1 MKKEIFQD
9 ICNQVFS
16 CLNNNEQLTI
26 YLEGENSQYFRFND
40 SKLRQSGIIED
51 YAVTI
56 SLFSGKK
63 SLQAATTVSS
73 DITSSVSNLK
83 NEINALRDPLSLIPE
98 NELTSFPD
106 NFESIELIKSGNLPP
121 RSEILDA
128 LMDII
133 TKDYLTGVWTSG
145 KIFRAC
151 STSEGTNHWFEKD
164 SFIFDFSLIDKKEN
178 MVKVLF
184 PGKTWD
190 KKKFIT
196 AFQEASDKLK
206 LMNKPKMELK
216 PGKYR
221 VWFEPNA
228 VADFIGMFN
237 WNGVSESAFRNGSS
251 CLLKMRNSD
260 QKLSHLFSLNESF
273 KSEATASFNSKGE
286 ISSNVSIINKGEL
299 KNTLVNSKTALE
311 YGLSSNFAEEANSW
325 GMGEYMRS
333 PQMEA
338 GDIEKED
345 CLSRLG
351 TGIYIS
357 NIHYLNWSDTL
368 GGRITGLTRYAC
380 YWVEDGKLIAPIKT
394 MRFDDSFYNFF
405 GSNLEGVGKEILARP
420 VIETYD
426 GRNPGETTCPG
437 ILVNDFELTL

>member
-1 MKKEIFQD
+1 MKKDIFQT
-9 ICNQVFS
+9 ICSQVFDS
-16 CLNNNEQLTI
+16 LKENEQLTV

-63 SLQAATTVSS
+63 SLQSSTTLSS
-73 DITSSVSNLK
+73 DIKSSVSNLT
-83 NEINALRDPLSLIPE
+83 NEINTLRDPLSLIPE
-98 NELTSFPD
+98 NDFTCFPD
-106 NFESIELIKSGNLPP
+106 PFESLDIVKSGQLPK
-121 RSEILDA
+121 REEILEA
-128 LMDII
+128 LMDTISS
-133 TKDYLTGVWTSG
+133 DNLTGVWTSG

-164 SFIFDFSLIDKKEN
+164 SFIFDFSLIDAQEN

-184 PGKTWD
+184 PGSNWD
-190 KKKFIT
+190 KSKFVA
-196 AFQEASDKLK
+196 AFHEASEKLK

-228 VADFIGMFN
+228 VADFVDMFN
-237 WNGVSESAFRNGSS
+237 WNGVSESSFRNGSS
-251 CLLKMRNSD
+251 CLLKLRNSD
-260 QKLSHLFSLNESF
+260 TRLSNLFSLNESF
-273 KSEATASFNSKGE
+273 SSLSTAPFNSRGE
-286 ISSNVSIINKGEL
+286 VSEDVAIIQNGIL
-299 KNTLVNSKTALE
+299 SNTLVNAKTALE
-311 YGLSSNFAEEANSW
+311 YKISSNFAEEPNSW

-333 PQMEA
+333 PHMEA
-338 GDIEKED
+338 GDIDNEERLEK
-345 CLSRLG
+345 LG
-351 TGIYIS
+351 TGIFIS

-380 YWVEDGKLIAPIKT
+380 YWVEDGKLVAPIKT

-405 GSNLEGVGKEILARP
+405 GSNLEGVGKEVLARP

-437 ILVNDFELTL
+437 ILVKDFELTL

>member
-1 MKKEIFQD
+1 MKKDIFQT
-9 ICNQVFS
+9 ICSQVFDS
-16 CLNNNEQLTI
+16 LKENEQLTV

-63 SLQAATTVSS
+63 SLQSSTTLSS
-73 DITSSVSNLK
+73 DIKSSVSNLT

-98 NELTSFPD
+98 NDFTCFPD
-106 NFESIELIKSGNLPP
+106 PFESLDIVKSGQLPK
-121 RSEILDA
+121 REEILEA
-128 LMDII
+128 LMDTISS
-133 TKDYLTGVWTSG
+133 DNLTGVWTSG

-164 SFIFDFSLIDKKEN
+164 SFIFDFSLIDAQEN

-184 PGKTWD
+184 PGSNWD
-190 KKKFIT
+190 KSKFVA
-196 AFQEASDKLK
+196 AFHEASEKLK

-228 VADFIGMFN
+228 VADFVDMFN
-237 WNGVSESAFRNGSS
+237 WNGVSESSFRNGSS
-251 CLLKMRNSD
+251 CLLKLRNSD
-260 QKLSHLFSLNESF
+260 TRLSNLFSLNEAFS
-273 KSEATASFNSKGE
+273 SLSTAPFNSRGE
-286 ISSNVSIINKGEL
+286 VSEDVAIIQNGIL
-299 KNTLVNSKTALE
+299 SNTLVNAKTALE
-311 YGLSSNFAEEANSW
+311 YKISSNFAEEPNSW

-333 PQMEA
+333 PHMEA
-338 GDIEKED
+338 GDIDNEERLEK
-345 CLSRLG
+345 LG
-351 TGIYIS
+351 TGIFIS

-380 YWVEDGKLIAPIKT
+380 YWVEDGKLVAPIKT

-405 GSNLEGVGKEILARP
+405 GSNLEGVGKEVLARP

-437 ILVNDFELTL
+437 ILVKDFELTL

>member
-1 MKKEIFQD
+1 MKKDIFQT
-9 ICNQVFS
+9 ICSQVFDS
-16 CLNNNEQLTI
+16 LKENEQLTV

-63 SLQAATTVSS
+63 SLQSSTTLSS
-73 DITSSVSNLK
+73 DIKSSVSNLT

-98 NELTSFPD
+98 NDFTCFPD
-106 NFESIELIKSGNLPP
+106 PFESLDIVKSGQLPK
-121 RSEILDA
+121 REEILEA
-128 LMDII
+128 LMDTISS
-133 TKDYLTGVWTSG
+133 DNLTGVWTSG

-164 SFIFDFSLIDKKEN
+164 SFIFDFSLIDAQEN

-184 PGKTWD
+184 PGSNWD
-190 KKKFIT
+190 KSKFVA
-196 AFQEASDKLK
+196 AFHEASEKLK

-228 VADFIGMFN
+228 VADFVDMFN
-237 WNGVSESAFRNGSS
+237 WNGVSESSFRNGSS
-251 CLLKMRNSD
+251 CLLKLRNSD
-260 QKLSHLFSLNESF
+260 TRLSNLFSLNESF
-273 KSEATASFNSKGE
+273 SSLSTAPFNSRGE
-286 ISSNVSIINKGEL
+286 VSEDVAIIQNGIL
-299 KNTLVNSKTALE
+299 SNTLVNAKTALE
-311 YGLSSNFAEEANSW
+311 YKISSNFAEEPNSW

-333 PQMEA
+333 PHMEA
-338 GDIEKED
+338 GDIDNEERLEK
-345 CLSRLG
+345 LG
-351 TGIYIS
+351 TGIFIS

-380 YWVEDGKLIAPIKT
+380 YWVEDGKLVAPIKT

-405 GSNLEGVGKEILARP
+405 GSNLEGVGKEVLARP

-437 ILVNDFELTL
+437 ILVKDFELTL

>member
-1 MKKEIFQD
+1 MKKDIFQT
-9 ICNQVFS
+9 ICSQVFDS
-16 CLNNNEQLTI
+16 LKENEQLTV

-63 SLQAATTVSS
+63 SLQSSTTLSS
-73 DITSSVSNLK
+73 DIKSSVSNLT

-98 NELTSFPD
+98 NDFTCFPD
-106 NFESIELIKSGNLPP
+106 PFESLDIVKSGQLPK
-121 RSEILDA
+121 REEILEA
-128 LMDII
+128 LMDTISS
-133 TKDYLTGVWTSG
+133 DNLTGVWTCG

-164 SFIFDFSLIDKKEN
+164 SFIFDFSLIDAQEN

-184 PGKTWD
+184 PGSNWD
-190 KKKFIT
+190 KSKFVA
-196 AFQEASDKLK
+196 AFHEASEKLK

-228 VADFIGMFN
+228 VADFVDMFN
-237 WNGVSESAFRNGSS
+237 WNGVSESSFRNGSS
-251 CLLKMRNSD
+251 CLLKLRNSD
-260 QKLSHLFSLNESF
+260 TRLSNLFSLNESF
-273 KSEATASFNSKGE
+273 SSLSTAPFNSRGE
-286 ISSNVSIINKGEL
+286 VSEDVAIIQNGIL
-299 KNTLVNSKTALE
+299 SNTLVNAKTALE
-311 YGLSSNFAEEANSW
+311 YKISSNFAEEPNSW

-333 PQMEA
+333 PHMEA
-338 GDIEKED
+338 GDIDNEERLEK
-345 CLSRLG
+345 LG
-351 TGIYIS
+351 TGIFIS

-380 YWVEDGKLIAPIKT
+380 YWVEDGKLVAPIKT

-405 GSNLEGVGKEILARP
+405 RSNLEGVGKEVLARP

-437 ILVNDFELTL
+437 ILVKDFELTL

>member
-1 MKKEIFQD
+1 MKKEIFHD
-9 ICNQVFS
+9 ICSQVFS
-16 CLNNNEQLTI
+16 FLENNEQLTI

-56 SLFSGKK
+56 SLFSDKK
-63 SLQAATTVSS
+63 SLQSATTVSS
-73 DITSSVSNLK
+73 DIESSVNNLK
-83 NEINALRDPLSLIPE
+83 NEIQALRDPLSLIPE
-98 NELTSFPD
+98 NEFTSFPD
-106 NFESIELIKSGNLPP
+106 NFEPIEMIKSGQLPD
-121 RSEILDA
+121 RNEILEA
-128 LMDII
+128 LMDVI

-164 SFIFDFSLIDKKEN
+164 SFIFDFSLIDEKEN

-184 PGKTWD
+184 PGNDWD
-190 KKKFIT
+190 KDRFT
-196 AFQEASDKLK
+196 AAFQEASLKLK

-228 VADFIGMFN
+228 VADFVDMFN

-251 CLLKMRNSD
+251 CLLKMRSSD
-260 QKLSHLFSLNESF
+260 QKLSNLFSLKESF
-273 KSEATASFNSKGE
+273 SSQATASFNSRGE
-286 ISSNVSIINKGEL
+286 VSNDVSIIHKGEL
-299 KNTLVNSKTALE
+299 MNTLVNSKTALE
-311 YGLSSNFAEEANSW
+311 YDMVSNFAEESNSW

-333 PQMEA
+333 PLMES
-338 GDIEKED
+338 GDIENDERLEK
-345 CLSRLG
+345 LG
-351 TGIYIS
+351 TGIFIS

-380 YWVEDGKLIAPIKT
+380 YWVENGKMVAPIKT

-405 GSNLEGVGKEILARP
+405 GSNLEGVGKEISARP

>member
-1 MKKEIFQD
+1 MKKEIFQN
-9 ICNQVFS
+9 ICSQVFNS
-16 CLNNNEQLTI
+16 LKDNEQLTI

-56 SLFSGKK
+56 SLYAGKK
-63 SLQAATTVSS
+63 SLQSATTVSS
-73 DITSSVSNLK
+73 DIESSVYNLK
-83 NEINALRDPLSLIPE
+83 SEIDALRSPLSLIPE
-98 NELTSFPD
+98 NDLTSFPEKFD
-106 NFESIELIKSGNLPP
+106 SLEMVSSGKLPN
-121 RSEILDA
+121 RNEILEA
-128 LMDII
+128 LMGII

-164 SFIFDFSLIDKKEN
+164 SFIFDFSLIDEKEN

-184 PGKTWD
+184 PGSFWNKD
-190 KKKFIT
+190 KFDK
-196 AFQEASDKLK
+196 AFEDASDKLK
-206 LMNKPKMELK
+206 LLNKEKMELK

-251 CLLKMRNSD
+251 CLLKMRNSN
-260 QKLSHLFSLNESF
+260 QKLSPLFSLNESF
-273 KSEATASFNSKGE
+273 SSKATAPFNSRGE
-286 ISSNVSIINKGEL
+286 VSQDVNIIDEGEL
-299 KNTLVNSKTALE
+299 NNTLVNSKTALE
-311 YGLSSNFAEEANSW
+311 YNVISNFAEEANSW

-333 PQMEA
+333 PVMKA
-338 GDIEKED
+338 GDIAEDD
-345 CLSRLG
+345 CLKKLG

-357 NIHYLNWSDTL
+357 NIHYLNWSDVL

-380 YWVEDGKLIAPIKT
+380 YWVEDGKMVAPIKT

-405 GSNLEGVGKEILARP
+405 GKNLIGVGKETLARP

-426 GRNPGETTCPG
+426 GRNPGETVCPG

>member
-1 MKKEIFQD
+1 MKKDIFQT
-9 ICNQVFS
+9 ICSQVFDS
-16 CLNNNEQLTI
+16 LKENEQLTV

-63 SLQAATTVSS
+63 SLQSSTTLSS
-73 DITSSVSNLK
+73 DIKSSVSNLT

-98 NELTSFPD
+98 NDFTCFPD
-106 NFESIELIKSGNLPP
+106 PFESLDIVKSGQLPK
-121 RSEILDA
+121 REEILEA
-128 LMDII
+128 LMDTISS
-133 TKDYLTGVWTSG
+133 DNLTGVWTSG

-164 SFIFDFSLIDKKEN
+164 SFIFDFSLIDAQEN

-184 PGKTWD
+184 PGSNWD
-190 KKKFIT
+190 KSKFVA
-196 AFQEASDKLK
+196 AFHEASEKLK

-228 VADFIGMFN
+228 VADFVDMFN
-237 WNGVSESAFRNGSS
+237 WNGVSESSFRNGSS
-251 CLLKMRNSD
+251 CLLKLRNSD
-260 QKLSHLFSLNESF
+260 TRLSNLFSLNESF
-273 KSEATASFNSKGE
+273 SSLSTAPFNSRGE
-286 ISSNVSIINKGEL
+286 VSEDVAIIQNGIL
-299 KNTLVNSKTALE
+299 SNTLVNAKTALE
-311 YGLSSNFAEEANSW
+311 YKISSNFAEEPNSW

-333 PQMEA
+333 PHMEA
-338 GDIEKED
+338 GDIDNEERLEK
-345 CLSRLG
+345 LG
-351 TGIYIS
+351 TGIFIS

-380 YWVEDGKLIAPIKT
+380 YWVEDGKLVAPIKT

-405 GSNLEGVGKEILARP
+405 GSNLEGVGKEVLARP

-426 GRNPGETTCPG
+426 GRNPGETASPG
-437 ILVNDFELTL
+437 ILVKDFELTL

>member
-1 MKKEIFQD
+1 M
-9 ICNQVFS
+9 
-16 CLNNNEQLTI
+16 
-26 YLEGENSQYFRFND
+26 
-40 SKLRQSGIIED
+40 
-51 YAVTI
+51 
-56 SLFSGKK
+56 
-63 SLQAATTVSS
+63 
-73 DITSSVSNLK
+73 
-83 NEINALRDPLSLIPE
+83 
-98 NELTSFPD
+98 
-106 NFESIELIKSGNLPP
+106 IKSGQLPD
-121 RSEILDA
+121 RNEILEA
-128 LMDII
+128 LMDVI

-164 SFIFDFSLIDKKEN
+164 SFIFDFSLIDEKEN

-184 PGKTWD
+184 PGNDWD
-190 KKKFIT
+190 KDRFT
-196 AFQEASDKLK
+196 AAFQEASSKLK

-228 VADFIGMFN
+228 VADFVDMFN

-251 CLLKMRNSD
+251 CLLKMRSSD
-260 QKLSHLFSLNESF
+260 QKLSNLFSLKESF
-273 KSEATASFNSKGE
+273 SSQATASFNSRGE
-286 ISSNVSIINKGEL
+286 VSNDVSIIHKGEL
-299 KNTLVNSKTALE
+299 MNTLVNSKTALE
-311 YGLSSNFAEEANSW
+311 YNMVSNFAEESNSW

-333 PQMEA
+333 PLMES
-338 GDIEKED
+338 GDIENDE
-345 CLSRLG
+345 CLEKLG
-351 TGIYIS
+351 TGIFIS

-380 YWVEDGKLIAPIKT
+380 YWVENGKMVAPIKT

-405 GSNLEGVGKEILARP
+405 GSNLEGVGKEISARP

>member
-1 MKKEIFQD
+1 MKKEIFHD
-9 ICNQVFS
+9 ISSQVFS
-16 CLNNNEQLTI
+16 FLENNEQLTI

-63 SLQAATTVSS
+63 SLQSATTVSS
-73 DITSSVSNLK
+73 DIESSVINLK
-83 NEINALRDPLSLIPE
+83 NEIQALRDPLSLIPE
-98 NELTSFPD
+98 NEFTSFPD
-106 NFESIELIKSGNLPP
+106 NFESIEMIKSGQLPD
-121 RSEILDA
+121 RNEILET
-128 LMDII
+128 LMDVI

-164 SFIFDFSLIDKKEN
+164 SFIFDFSLIDEKEN

-184 PGKTWD
+184 PGNDWD
-190 KKKFIT
+190 KDRFT
-196 AFQEASDKLK
+196 AAFQEASSKLK
-206 LMNKPKMELK
+206 LMNKPKIELK

-228 VADFIGMFN
+228 VADFVDMFN

-251 CLLKMRNSD
+251 CLLKMRSSD
-260 QKLSHLFSLNESF
+260 QKLSNLFSLKESF
-273 KSEATASFNSKGE
+273 SSQATASFNSRGEVSNDVSIIHKGE
-286 ISSNVSIINKGEL
+286 IM
-299 KNTLVNSKTALE
+299 NTLVNSKTALE
-311 YGLSSNFAEEANSW
+311 YNMVSNFAEESNSW

-333 PQMEA
+333 PLMES
-338 GDIEKED
+338 GDIENDE
-345 CLSRLG
+345 CLEKLG
-351 TGIYIS
+351 TGIFIS

-380 YWVEDGKLIAPIKT
+380 YWVENGKMVAPIKT

-405 GSNLEGVGKEILARP
+405 GSNLEGVGKEISARP

>member
-1 MKKEIFQD
+1 MKKDIFQT
-9 ICNQVFS
+9 ICSQVFDS
-16 CLNNNEQLTI
+16 LKENEQLTV

-63 SLQAATTVSS
+63 SLQSSTTLSS
-73 DITSSVSNLK
+73 DIKSSVSNLT

-98 NELTSFPD
+98 NDFTCFPD
-106 NFESIELIKSGNLPP
+106 PFESLDIVKSGQLPK
-121 RSEILDA
+121 REEILEA
-128 LMDII
+128 LMDTISS
-133 TKDYLTGVWTSG
+133 DNLTGVWTSG

-164 SFIFDFSLIDKKEN
+164 SFIFDFSLIDAQEN

-184 PGKTWD
+184 PGSNWD
-190 KKKFIT
+190 KSKFFA
-196 AFQEASDKLK
+196 AFHEASEKLK

-228 VADFIGMFN
+228 VADFVDMFN
-237 WNGVSESAFRNGSS
+237 WNGVSESSFRNGSS
-251 CLLKMRNSD
+251 CLLKLRNSD
-260 QKLSHLFSLNESF
+260 TRLSNLFSLNESF
-273 KSEATASFNSKGE
+273 SSLSTAPFNSRGE
-286 ISSNVSIINKGEL
+286 VSEDVAIIQNGIL
-299 KNTLVNSKTALE
+299 SNTLVNAKTALE
-311 YGLSSNFAEEANSW
+311 YKISSNFAEEPNSW

-333 PQMEA
+333 PHMEA
-338 GDIEKED
+338 GDIDNEERLDK
-345 CLSRLG
+345 LG
-351 TGIYIS
+351 TGIFIS

-380 YWVEDGKLIAPIKT
+380 YWVEDGKLVAPIKT

-405 GSNLEGVGKEILARP
+405 GSNLEGVGKEVLARP

-437 ILVNDFELTL
+437 ILVKDFELTL